1 MEAFKSIIIIFS
13 LLCSANLFSINVSIV
28 ENKLF
33 LDGEPLY
40 MKGICYHPVP
50 KGSTKRNFLTLEEDL
65 VLMKEAGINTI
76 RVYEPIDDIN
86 VLNAINDANMKVV
99 ISFGYN
105 QNGIYD
111 IISGTYIE
119 YVKKYLDHDAIIMWE
134 LGNEYNYNPQ
144 WFEGDIDNWY
154 RAMNQASIK
163 IQTIDKNRLVS
174 SAHGD
179 IPDSNAL
186 QLGSSINIWGVN
198 IYRWDE
204 PASVFD
210 DWKAVSDKPIYFSEI
225 GSDSYMTK
233 STNVYKIGI
242 NEKAQ
247 SDANTIILN
256 EIIDNVAFNEG
267 AFIFQFADGLWKAGN
282 PSIQDTG
289 GSAPNSDGT
298 PYDGTANEEYWGIVD
313 IYRRKKDTF
322 YAIKNIYSE
331 FRLEESSS
339 KQ

>member
-111 IISGTYIE
+111 INSGTYIE

-313 IYRRKKDTF
+313 IDRRKKDTF

>member
-1 MEAFKSIIIIFS
+1 MEAFKSIIIFS

-86 VLNAINDANMKVV
+86 VLNTINDANIKVV

-186 QLGSSINIWGVN
+186 HLGSSINIWGVN

-313 IYRRKKDTF
+313 IDRRKKDTF

-331 FRLEESSS
+331 FKLEESSS

>member
-86 VLNAINDANMKVV
+86 VLNTINDANIKVV

-134 LGNEYNYNPQ
+134 LGNEYNYNPL

-313 IYRRKKDTF
+313 IDRRKKDTF

-331 FRLEESSS
+331 FKLEESSS

>member
-86 VLNAINDANMKVV
+86 ALNAINDANMKVV

-313 IYRRKKDTF
+313 IDRRKKDTF